1 MQEVVSGIIF
11 VGSAAEGKYAQK
23 VSTGIKLPFVDL
35 CGADLL
41 DTGAVLDLAKVFV
54 GSDSGLGHLAGAVGT
69 ATVSL
74 FSKDFPERCLP
85 WGPSASWIKGE
96 GDVVNNIEVEQ
107 VENKVR
113 QALSS

>member
-1 MQEVVSGIIF
+1 MSVQVEISI
-11 VGSAAEGKYAQK
+11 
-23 VSTGIKLPFVDL
+23 DL

-41 DTGAVLDLAKVFV
+41 DTA
-54 GSDSGLGHLAGAVGT
+54 SRLGHLASAVGT

-96 GDVVNNIEVEQ
+96 GDVVSNIEVEQ
-107 VENKVR
+107 AETKAR
-113 QALSS
+113 QALSA